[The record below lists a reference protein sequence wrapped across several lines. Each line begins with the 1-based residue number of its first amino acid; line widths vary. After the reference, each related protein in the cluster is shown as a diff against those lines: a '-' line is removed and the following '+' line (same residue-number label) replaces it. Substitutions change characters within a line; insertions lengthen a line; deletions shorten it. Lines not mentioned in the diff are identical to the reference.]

1 MWDANHV
8 HICCPRA
15 LWNQKKQEEEEIL
28 SRDVEEMK
36 AIGRKKMF
44 GRYVI
49 YHLSYMLYVIYLV
62 SVCCPLI
69 NETECNLISF
79 SLLTNKTKC
88 I

>member
-1 MWDANHV
+1 MWNANHV

-49 YHLSYMLYVIYLV
+49 YHLSYIIYVICHLS
-62 SVCCPLI
+62 SVGPLYA
-69 NETECNLISF
+69 
-79 SLLTNKTKC
+79 TKLN
-88 I
+88 